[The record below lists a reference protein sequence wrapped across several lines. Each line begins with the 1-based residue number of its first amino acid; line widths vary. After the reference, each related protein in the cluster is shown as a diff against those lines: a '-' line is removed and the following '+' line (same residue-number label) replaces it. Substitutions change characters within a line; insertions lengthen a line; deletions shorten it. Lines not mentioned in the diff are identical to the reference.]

1 MCLCV
6 SVKIERAL
14 CVGKSYIRSSATCS
28 ARNYKYLGSI
38 IDHSVLRCDEI
49 MNAAVHQ
56 EVLLVLCQQ
65 IFIFL
70 LVIILLLIMLLFV
83 IIIQN
88 KIKIKERIA
97 VLIIYKK
104 LVLKIVRVTI
114 SMIHL
119 NLSVF
124 ILIISYRKKNHTKK
138 F

>member
-1 MCLCV
+1 
-6 SVKIERAL
+6 
-14 CVGKSYIRSSATCS
+14 
-28 ARNYKYLGSI
+28 
-38 IDHSVLRCDEI
+38 
-49 MNAAVHQ
+49 
-56 EVLLVLCQQ
+56 
-65 IFIFL
+65 
-70 LVIILLLIMLLFV
+70 MLLFV

-97 VLIIYKK
+97 VLTIYKK